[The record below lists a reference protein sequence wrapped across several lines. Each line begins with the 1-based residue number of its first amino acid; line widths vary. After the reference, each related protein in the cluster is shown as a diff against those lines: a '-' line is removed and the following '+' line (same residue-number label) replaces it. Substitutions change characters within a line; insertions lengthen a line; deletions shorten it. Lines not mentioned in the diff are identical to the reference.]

1 MWAKRR
7 EKRKVPKGKLQQLG
21 VTECGASPEGRRGFN
36 SDDVSKPE
44 QMKREWPELEKME
57 ET

>member
-7 EKRKVPKGKLQQLG
+7 EKRNVPEGKLQQLG
-21 VTECGASPEGRRGFN
+21 VTECGASGKRGFN

-44 QMKREWPELEKME
+44 QMKRE
-57 ET
+57 